1 MIEKYSFGMMV
12 ISGMTYSTD
21 LKIIHGQVIPEWWR
35 RSGHVVNL
43 DDVTDIIQSNPDF
56 LVLGTGIGGG
66 MKVSRDVEQ
75 ELERVGIELI
85 KQPTAEAMQT
95 YNRLVTEGKD
105 VAAGFHL
112 TC

>member
-1 MIEKYSFGMMV
+1 MIEQYSFGRMA
-12 ISGMTYSTD
+12 ISGITYSSD
-21 LKIIHGQVIPEWWR
+21 LKIIQGQVVPKWWR
-35 RSGHVVNL
+35 GAGHLVQL
-43 DDVTDIIQSNPDF
+43 ADVANIIQSSPDF

-95 YNRLVTEGKD
+95 YNRLVAEGKD